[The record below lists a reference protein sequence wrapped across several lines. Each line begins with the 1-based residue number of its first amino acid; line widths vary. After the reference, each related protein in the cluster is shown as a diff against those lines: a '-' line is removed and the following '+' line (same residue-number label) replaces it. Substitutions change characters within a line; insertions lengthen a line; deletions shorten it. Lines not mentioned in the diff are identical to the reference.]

1 MNTTPSKECQ
11 HELQSL
17 PPVDLRSV
25 QYVCTVCETFF
36 DVGVDH
42 SSETVGWSM
51 ADMHTKIVRDLGYT
65 YIGETTYERLR
76 ERSQGEK

>member
-25 QYVCTVCETFF
+25 QYVCTVCETFL
-36 DVGVDH
+36 DVGVDPTSELMGK
-42 SSETVGWSM
+42 SSH
-51 ADMHTKIVRDLGYT
+51 DMHTRIVSGMGYA
-65 YIGETTYERLR
+65 YGGETTYELLR
-76 ERSQGEK
+76 ERNQGEK